1 MRYFLNVRTLDSL
14 LVDDEGDEF
23 PDLAE
28 VCKHAIE
35 VASELAREYPR
46 QRGDR
51 WTIVP
56 MALEVMDQAGAL
68 VFRTPIH

>member
-1 MRYFLNVRTLDSL
+1 MRYFLNIRTIDSL
-14 LVDDEGDEF
+14 FVDDDGDEF

-28 VCKHAIE
+28 VCKHAIA

-46 QRGDR
+46 RPGNR

-56 MALEVMDQAGAL
+56 LALEVMDQAGAL